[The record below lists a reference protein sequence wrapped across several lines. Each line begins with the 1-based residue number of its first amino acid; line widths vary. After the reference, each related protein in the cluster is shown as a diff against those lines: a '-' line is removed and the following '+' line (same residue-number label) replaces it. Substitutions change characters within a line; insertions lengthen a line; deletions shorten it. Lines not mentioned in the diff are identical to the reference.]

1 MGARRNF
8 RRGGGQDQKTHHE
21 APPNEKNV
29 AKRPPISQKKIH
41 DFPGGGGRR
50 PYLVPTARAPCCV
63 IMQHTPKCV
72 ENYHD
77 H

>member
-8 RRGGGQDQKTHHE
+8 RRGGQDQKTHHE

-41 DFPGGGGRR
+41 DFPGGGA
-50 PYLVPTARAPCCV
+50 TALSCPHRAGAMLCNNAT
-63 IMQHTPKCV
+63 HTKMCRKLS
-72 ENYHD
+72 
-77 H
+77 

>member
-8 RRGGGQDQKTHHE
+8 RRGGGGQDQKTHHE

-41 DFPGGGGRR
+41 DFPGGGRR

>member
-8 RRGGGQDQKTHHE
+8 RRGGQDQKTHHE

-41 DFPGGGGRR
+41 DFPGGGGDGLILSPPRGR
-50 PYLVPTARAPCCV
+50 HAV
-63 IMQHTPKCV
+63 
-72 ENYHD
+72 
-77 H
+77 